1 MPKIH
6 LSAKI
11 NLMVKDSKIYEI
23 GYLLSPLIPE
33 DRVNEEI
40 SVLRSLIEKNHG
52 LITGEETAKMR
63 RMAYTLKKPNV
74 GSFDSAYFGW
84 IKFMAGAE
92 DFLEAKK
99 EFEKNA
105 NIIRFISLESMQEK
119 AVKKSTADKIAKKRR
134 AAIKPV
140 DTGPKEEIKTEEVDK
155 KLEELI
161 GV

>member
-1 MPKIH
+1 ME
-6 LSAKI
+6 
-11 NLMVKDSKIYEI
+11 KDSKIYEI

-33 DRVNEEI
+33 DKVNEEI
-40 SVLRSLIEKNHG
+40 SVLRNLIEKNNG
-52 LITGEETAKMR
+52 LITGEETARMR
-63 RMAYTLKKPNV
+63 RLAYTLKKPNA

-92 DFLEAKK
+92 DFLETKK
-99 EFEKNA
+99 EFEKNER
-105 NIIRFISLESMQEK
+105 IIRFMALESAQEK
-119 AVKKSTADKIAKKRR
+119 VVKKSTADKIAKKRR
-134 AAIKPV
+134 AAVKPA

>member
-1 MPKIH
+1 ME
-6 LSAKI
+6 
-11 NLMVKDSKIYEI
+11 KDSKMYEI

-33 DRVNEEI
+33 DKVNEEI
-40 SVLRSLIEKNHG
+40 SVLRNLIEKNHG
-52 LITGEETAKMR
+52 LIIGEETAMMR
-63 RMAYTLKKPNV
+63 RLAYTLKKPNA

-99 EFEKNA
+99 EFGKNA
-105 NIIRFISLESMQEK
+105 NIIRFLALELTREK
-119 AVKKSTADKIAKKRR
+119 AVKKSTEDKIAKKRR
-134 AAIKPV
+134 VAIKPA